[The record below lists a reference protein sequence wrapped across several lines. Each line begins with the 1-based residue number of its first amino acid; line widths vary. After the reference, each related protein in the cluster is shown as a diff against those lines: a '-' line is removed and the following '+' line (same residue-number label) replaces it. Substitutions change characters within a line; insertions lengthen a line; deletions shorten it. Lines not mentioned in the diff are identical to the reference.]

1 MPGNDPARRKR
12 QIRVNTGRI
21 IDRKSGGDVLRRII
35 KLGMHMR
42 HASMRSTAFGGF
54 LSISFVSAYH
64 TGGGSF
70 EMINNGQN
78 GGRPGASYS
87 AIENCWECD

>member
-42 HASMRSTAFGGF
+42 YASMRSTGFGGF
-54 LSISFVSAYH
+54 LSISFMSAYH
-64 TGGGSF
+64 TGGSS
-70 EMINNGQN
+70 EIINNRQN
-78 GGRPGASYS
+78 GVGRCFVLCNRKLLGMRL
-87 AIENCWECD
+87 N